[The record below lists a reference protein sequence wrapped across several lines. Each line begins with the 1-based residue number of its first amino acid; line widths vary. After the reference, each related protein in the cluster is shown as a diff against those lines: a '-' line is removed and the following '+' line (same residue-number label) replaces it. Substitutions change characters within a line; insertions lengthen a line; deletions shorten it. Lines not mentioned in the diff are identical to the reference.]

1 MENSF
6 IKEKYR
12 KVLKRV
18 ISSQPVGLQGYGPEL
33 ERLQA
38 KSRLKSTASF
48 YDLIP
53 KTPGLP
59 VRKENKP
66 IVGYFCNL
74 VPEELLLA
82 IGAVP
87 VRLCSADYFLS
98 RKGEEV
104 ITSEVCPVIK
114 SCCGSFFSGCYSRLD
129 LVVVPATC
137 DGKTKL
143 AELLAPFTE
152 VYFLDLPRNTDYLE
166 NSEVWVEK
174 YTRLLD
180 FLKERFNVP
189 VPRKELLRAC
199 TLTNQRTESFR
210 RIYDFRAKNTGI
222 ISAAD
227 YFIMAYASFFTE
239 PAVWAEKAN
248 EVYQEAI
255 GNLSPHLSSSP
266 SRGEGKGEGG
276 VSFRGKK
283 ILLSGSPILFPNL
296 KLLELVSETGSDIC
310 ADTFCSAYGRM
321 YDPVVIDEETDEGI
335 IRALTLKYVSASL
348 CPCFLSLDKFL
359 DRIIDLT
366 KEHKIDG
373 VIYHNLRL
381 CSVFDI
387 QMPFVRY
394 ALREEG
400 IPVLFIKT
408 DLSREDIGQ
417 LKTRIEAFI
426 EMLG

>member
-1 MENSF
+1 MTRKMSDKF
-6 IKEKYR
+6 VKEKYQ
-12 KVLKRV
+12 KVLKRA
-18 ISSQPVGLQGYGPEL
+18 ISSQPAGLPGYGPEL
-33 ERLQA
+33 ERLRA
-38 KSRLKSTASF
+38 KSGLKSTGPF

-59 VRKENKP
+59 VRKDNKP
-66 IVGYFCNL
+66 IIGYFCNL

-82 IGAVP
+82 IDAVP

-114 SCCGSFFSGCYSRLD
+114 SCCGSFFSGCYSKGTTPNLD
-129 LVVVPATC
+129 LVIVPGTC

-143 AELLAPFTE
+143 AELLTPFSGI
-152 VYFLDLPRNTDYLE
+152 YFLDLPRNTDYLE

-189 VPRKELLRAC
+189 VARKELLRAC
-199 TLTNQRTESFR
+199 TLTNRRTESFR
-210 RIYDFRAKNTGI
+210 RIYDFRVKNPGI
-222 ISAAD
+222 INAID
-227 YFIMAYASFFTE
+227 YFVMAYASFFTD

-248 EVYQEAI
+248 EVYQEAA
-255 GNLSPHLSSSP
+255 G
-266 SRGEGKGEGG
+266 RGEGK
-276 VSFRGKK
+276 SAFRGKK

-296 KLLELVSETGSDIC
+296 KLLELVSETGSEIC
-310 ADTFCSAYGRM
+310 ADTLCSAYGRM

-335 IRALTLKYVSASL
+335 IRALALKYVSASI
-348 CPCFLSLDKFL
+348 CPCFLSLDKLL
-359 DRIIDLT
+359 DRMIDLT
-366 KEHKIDG
+366 GEYRLDG

-381 CSVFDI
+381 CQVFDI
-387 QMPFVRY
+387 QMPFVRQV
-394 ALREEG
+394 LREEG

-426 EMLG
+426 EILG